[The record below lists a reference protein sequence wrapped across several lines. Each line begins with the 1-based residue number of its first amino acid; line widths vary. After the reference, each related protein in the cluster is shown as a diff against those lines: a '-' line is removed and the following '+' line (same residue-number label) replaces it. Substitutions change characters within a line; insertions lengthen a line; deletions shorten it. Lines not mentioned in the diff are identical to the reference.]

1 MGLRAS
7 AARQGEDI
15 HAGPC
20 DVLFPLTPA
29 LSLGERVN
37 PALRGEQSRFLGFPL
52 RDAHCSLPMDLAPT
66 HPPVTP
72 PRRGTGQP
80 VLLPSW
86 EGLGVGSAAQCANKI
101 RGILS
106 LRERVRVRVNGANEA
121 LAYRT
126 FPGSVE
132 PVEFPF
138 WSFFRHSSF
147 VIRHFVYSRHETFQ
161 PGHSP
166 GTRIRSSAALR
177 PAQACEVSRCAAQIP
192 ALGTGGLRA
201 DAAWHGVV

>member
-1 MGLRAS
+1 M
-7 AARQGEDI
+7 
-15 HAGPC
+15 
-20 DVLFPLTPA
+20 
-29 LSLGERVN
+29 
-37 PALRGEQSRFLGFPL
+37 
-52 RDAHCSLPMDLAPT
+52 PMNLAPT
-66 HPPVTP
+66 NPPVTP

-132 PVEFPF
+132 PVDFPF

-177 PAQACEVSRCAAQIP
+177 PAQACEVSRCGAQIP

-201 DAAWHGVV
+201 DAAWHGVVSVESATGEHLRFRGLQEGHADGLRRGWRGDLHLRARFSGRAGA

>member
-1 MGLRAS
+1 M
-7 AARQGEDI
+7 
-15 HAGPC
+15 
-20 DVLFPLTPA
+20 
-29 LSLGERVN
+29 N
-37 PALRGEQSRFLGFPL
+37 
-52 RDAHCSLPMDLAPT
+52 LAPT

-106 LRERVRVRVNGANEA
+106 LRERVRVRGNSANAA

-138 WSFFRHSSF
+138 GSLF
-147 VIRHFVYSRHETFQ
+147 RHFVYSRHETFQ

-177 PAQACEVSRCAAQIP
+177 PAQACEVSRCGAQIP

-201 DAAWHGVV
+201 DAAWHGVVSVESATGEHLRF